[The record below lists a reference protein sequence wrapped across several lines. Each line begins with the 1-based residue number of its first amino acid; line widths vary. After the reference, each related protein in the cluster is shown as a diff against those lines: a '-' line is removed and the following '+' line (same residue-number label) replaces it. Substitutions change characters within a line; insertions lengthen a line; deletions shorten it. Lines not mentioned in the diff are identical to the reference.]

1 MKNSLNDTL
10 EEEQRVIICE
20 QQKEINKLRQSII
33 HLRDMIAQENEAK
46 YRAYVKI
53 ADLQKE
59 QNGRHKKTG
68 CSRFY

>member
-1 MKNSLNDTL
+1 MTNSLNDTL

-20 QQKEINKLRQSII
+20 QQKEINNLRQSIV
-33 HLRDMIAQENEAK
+33 HLRDMVAVENEAK

-59 QNGRHKKTG
+59 QYDTDIRNKNNI
-68 CSRFY
+68 

>member
-1 MKNSLNDTL
+1 MTNSLNNTL

-20 QQKEINKLRQSII
+20 QQKEINNLRQSIV
-33 HLRDMIAQENEAK
+33 HLRDMIAVENEAK

-59 QNGRHKKTG
+59 QYGRQET
-68 CSRFY
+68 ST

>member
-59 QNGRHKKTG
+59 HYGRQNTDT
-68 CSRFY
+68 